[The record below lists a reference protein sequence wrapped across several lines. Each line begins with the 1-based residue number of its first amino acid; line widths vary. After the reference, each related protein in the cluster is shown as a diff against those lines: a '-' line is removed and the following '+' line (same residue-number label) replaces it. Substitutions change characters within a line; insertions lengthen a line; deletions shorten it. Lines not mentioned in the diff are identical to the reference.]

1 MSKNYLKIQSVISE
15 VNNVVV
21 GQEYMIKRLLMGLF
35 TQGHILLE
43 GVPGLAKTLTVNT
56 LSSVLKLNFKRI
68 QFTPD
73 LLPSDVIGTMIY
85 NQKKSSFE
93 VKKGPVFSN
102 IILADE
108 INRSPAK
115 VQSALL
121 ESMQEKQVTIGDD
134 TYKLDLPFLVLA
146 TQNPIDQEGTYPLP
160 EAQRDRFMMKLNVDY
175 PSKEEELKIMQRM
188 ADLNFNK
195 KTKTILNKKDITT
208 IQNEINKVSISESIE
223 KYIIE
228 IVNAT
233 RKPSSVNLN
242 ELDEFISFGASPRAS
257 INLSLASKANAFLS
271 NRDYVMPDDIKE
283 IAQDVLNH
291 RIILNYEAEA
301 EGIKPDF
308 IIKLKKS
315 NHKFFLN
322 FLEERIGNLVGEI
335 VKINSTQIFPLSAH
349 INDSFVNKRLIYVG
363 DSAHSIHP
371 IAGQGWNLG
380 VNDVKNLHEV
390 CKKYNRDIGS
400 QRFCDHYNDLSYN
413 KAFQLFQITDKLDWH
428 FKNNSNLYRL
438 LSYAGFKFI
447 ENKNSIKNEITKY
460 AMGV

>member
-1 MSKNYLKIQSVISE
+1 MSKNYLKIQNVISE
-15 VNNVVV
+15 VNKVVV
-21 GQEYMIKRLLMGLF
+21 GQDYMIKRLLMGLF

-134 TYKLDLPFLVLA
+134 SYKLDLPFLVLA

-188 ADLNFNK
+188 SDLNFK
-195 KTKTILNKKDITT
+195 KSTKTILNKKDITA

-242 ELDEFISFGASPRAS
+242 EFEDYISFGASPRAS

-271 NRDYVMPDDIKE
+271 NRDYVMPDDVKE
-283 IAQDVLNH
+283 IAHDVLNH

-301 EGIKPDF
+301 EGIKPEL
-308 IIKLKKS
+308 IIK
-315 NHKFFLN
+315 NI
-322 FLEERIGNLVGEI
+322 LEKVE
-335 VKINSTQIFPLSAH
+335 INS
-349 INDSFVNKRLIYVG
+349 
-363 DSAHSIHP
+363 
-371 IAGQGWNLG
+371 
-380 VNDVKNLHEV
+380 
-390 CKKYNRDIGS
+390 
-400 QRFCDHYNDLSYN
+400 
-413 KAFQLFQITDKLDWH
+413 
-428 FKNNSNLYRL
+428 
-438 LSYAGFKFI
+438 
-447 ENKNSIKNEITKY
+447 
-460 AMGV
+460 

>member
-1 MSKNYLKIQSVISE
+1 MSKNYLKIQNVISE
-15 VNNVVV
+15 VNKVVV
-21 GQEYMIKRLLMGLF
+21 GQDYMIKRLLMGLF

-134 TYKLDLPFLVLA
+134 SYKLDLPFLVLA

-188 ADLNFNK
+188 SDLNFK
-195 KTKTILNKKDITT
+195 KSTKTILSKKDITA

-233 RKPSSVNLN
+233 RKPSSVKLN
-242 ELDEFISFGASPRAS
+242 EFEDYISFGASPRAS

-271 NRDYVMPDDIKE
+271 NRDYVMPDDVKE
-283 IAQDVLNH
+283 IAHDVLNH

-301 EGIKPDF
+301 EGIKPEL
-308 IIKLKKS
+308 IIK
-315 NHKFFLN
+315 NI
-322 FLEERIGNLVGEI
+322 LEKVE
-335 VKINSTQIFPLSAH
+335 INS
-349 INDSFVNKRLIYVG
+349 
-363 DSAHSIHP
+363 
-371 IAGQGWNLG
+371 
-380 VNDVKNLHEV
+380 
-390 CKKYNRDIGS
+390 
-400 QRFCDHYNDLSYN
+400 
-413 KAFQLFQITDKLDWH
+413 
-428 FKNNSNLYRL
+428 
-438 LSYAGFKFI
+438 
-447 ENKNSIKNEITKY
+447 
-460 AMGV
+460 